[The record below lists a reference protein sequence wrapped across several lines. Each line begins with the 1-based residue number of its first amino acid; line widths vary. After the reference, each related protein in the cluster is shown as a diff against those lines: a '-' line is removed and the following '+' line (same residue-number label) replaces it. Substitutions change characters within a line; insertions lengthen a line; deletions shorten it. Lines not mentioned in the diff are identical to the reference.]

1 MLFRSSALQI
11 WYSPSQTW
19 ESRHALTP
27 IQVNFGPKATVPEK
41 YKERKLY
48 EHNPTVTLMR
58 TSPEECKQ
66 IGEFI
71 VGKVKTAASDKSKV
85 QIVLPKGGVSMIAT
99 PDAPFYDAEAD
110 EAIFSAIKNGL
121 ESVDVKLV
129 EDDRAIN
136 DEGFA
141 VDIAERLVSI
151 MDVATRK

>member
-1 MLFRSSALQI
+1 M
-11 WYSPSQTW
+11 
-19 ESRHALTP
+19 
-27 IQVNFGPKATVPEK
+27 NFGPRATVPEK

-58 TSPEECKQ
+58 TSPDECKQ

-71 VGKVKTAASDKSKV
+71 VQKIKSAAADKSKV
-85 QIVLPKGGVSMIAT
+85 QVVLPKGGVSMIAT
-99 PDAPFYDAEAD
+99 PEAPFHDAQAD
-110 EAIFSAIKNGL
+110 KAIFSAIRNDL
-121 ESVDVKLV
+121 QDASVELV

-151 MDVATRK
+151 MGVTRRQ